1 MSVLLGLDI
10 GTNSVGSAW
19 VDTDRE
25 EVHLGVS
32 VFPAGVDEQETRR
45 GDPKNQAR
53 RQKRSQ
59 RRSLARRAARKRHL
73 RTLLLK
79 VGLLPTDPAALTAV
93 FGADP
98 WQLRRRGL
106 SEPLSPH

>member
-45 GDPKNQAR
+45 GDPKNQA
-53 RQKRSQ
+53 
-59 RRSLARRAARKRHL
+59 
-73 RTLLLK
+73 
-79 VGLLPTDPAALTAV
+79 VD
-93 FGADP
+93 
-98 WQLRRRGL
+98 RRG
-106 SEPLSPH
+106 PRGAASPAVRPENDTSAPCSLRLACSRPTPPP